1 LVQILRNKEKKEE
14 RGLSLAPGHQGVVV
28 GLQPLTSIDFDRVV
42 CLLSSSLIQSQKK
55 KVSRLD
61 LVTLLSRLGLNLAMK
76 VGCKNIMNFEMQ
88 LKIALNR

>member
-28 GLQPLTSIDFDRVV
+28 GLQLLTSIDFDRVV
-42 CLLSSSLIQSQKK
+42 CLLSSSLIQSPKK
-55 KVSRLD
+55 KSRLD

>member
-1 LVQILRNKEKKEE
+1 LVQILRNKEKKKE

-61 LVTLLSRLGLNLAMK
+61 LVTLLRLGLNLAMK